1 MIIRNNAAE
10 RKGQPAQTTFA
21 DESRI
26 IIIVVVCV
34 RSSAPN
40 AENLSNIN
48 AADVIKPTEA
58 LLIYA
63 DSEARLTVPAK
74 DII

>member
-10 RKGQPAQTTFA
+10 RKGQPAQTTFV

-26 IIIVVVCV
+26 ITVVCV

-40 AENLSNIN
+40 TENLSNIN
-48 AADVIKPTEA
+48 AASVIKPAEA

>member
-26 IIIVVVCV
+26 IVVVRV

-48 AADVIKPTEA
+48 AADVIKPAEA

>member
-1 MIIRNNAAE
+1 MRAE
-10 RKGQPAQTTFA
+10 SSPY
-21 DESRI
+21 
-26 IIIVVVCV
+26 VVCV

-40 AENLSNIN
+40 AENLSNMN
-48 AADVIKPTEA
+48 APDVIKPAEA